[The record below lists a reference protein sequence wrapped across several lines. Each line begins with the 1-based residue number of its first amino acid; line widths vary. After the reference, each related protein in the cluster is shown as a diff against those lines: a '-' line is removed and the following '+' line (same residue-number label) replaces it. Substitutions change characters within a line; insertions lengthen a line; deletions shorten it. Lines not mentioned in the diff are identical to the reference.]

1 MDYPCRPV
9 TGRLENRGQRV
20 RRSVTWRALM
30 PVLCTVCLIAV
41 GGDSRGATTAD
52 TAGAFLQAY
61 SDKSIQRL
69 TESGIGQKEQEA
81 RFRRLLGEGFDL
93 PSIGAFVL
101 GRYAGAA
108 TDDER
113 KAFLQAF
120 QDAMA
125 QRFLP
130 LFSKHRNERL
140 QVVREFVSESDPRST
155 FVNTLITQ
163 PSAQPIK
170 VDWRV
175 RARDGQFKI
184 IDVIIEGVSM
194 AATLRSDYTA
204 VLARNNGRVP
214 ALTEL
219 LRRRVA
225 EGAFA
230 PDRPIRKLLD

>member
-1 MDYPCRPV
+1 MGIPCQPV
-9 TGRLENRGQRV
+9 TVRSGFRERRV
-20 RRSVTWRALM
+20 RWRFFRYAVL
-30 PVLCTVCLIAV
+30 PFLCTAWLIATAAD
-41 GGDSRGATTAD
+41 GRAATAD

-61 SDKSIQRL
+61 SDKSIRML
-69 TESGIGQKEQEA
+69 TEPGIAQREQES
-81 RFRRLLGEGFDL
+81 RFRRLLAEGFDL
-93 PSIGAFVL
+93 PSIGIFVL
-101 GRYAGAA
+101 GRFGSGA
-108 TDDER
+108 TEDQR
-113 KAFLQAF
+113 KAFLDAF
-120 QDAMA
+120 QEAMA

-163 PSAQPIK
+163 PAAQPIK
-170 VDWRV
+170 VDWRI
-175 RARDGQFKI
+175 RRRDGQFKI

-194 AATLRSDYTA
+194 AVTLRSDYTA
-204 VLARNNGRVP
+204 VLARNNGSVP
-214 ALTEL
+214 ALTDL